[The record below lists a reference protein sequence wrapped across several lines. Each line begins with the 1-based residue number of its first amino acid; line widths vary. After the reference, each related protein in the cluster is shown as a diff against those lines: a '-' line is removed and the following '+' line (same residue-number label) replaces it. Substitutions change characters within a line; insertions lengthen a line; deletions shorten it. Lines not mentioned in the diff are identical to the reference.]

1 MAEPLI
7 FINTYRIKDGQF
19 EGFRDATPEWLEFVE
34 ANNPRILHFG
44 AYIDEDRAEAT
55 TVQVHPD
62 AASLELQTKV
72 VAGRLFEWQ
81 KYTDWGSMT
90 VVICG
95 TLTDR
100 LLEQMRQVADS
111 GLAVTVKTPV
121 GSFTRLPG
129 R

>member
-7 FINTYRIKDGQF
+7 FINTYRVKDGQF

-34 ANNPRILHFG
+34 ANNPRVVHFG
-44 AYIDEDRAEAT
+44 AYIDEDRAEVT
-55 TVQVHPD
+55 IVQVHPD
-62 AASLELQTKV
+62 AASLELQTEV

-81 KYTDWGSMT
+81 KFVDWKSMS

-95 TLTDR
+95 NLTDR
-100 LLEQMRQVADS
+100 LLEQMRQVAGS
-111 GLAVTVKTPV
+111 GVAVAVKGPV

-129 R
+129 

>member
-72 VAGRLFEWQ
+72 VAGRLHEWQ
-81 KYTDWGSMT
+81 KFAEWEGMT

-95 TLTDR
+95 IPTDP
-100 LLEQMRQVADS
+100 LVEQMKQIAGS
-111 GLAVTVKTPV
+111 GVAVTVKTPV

-129 R
+129 